1 MEIAP
6 AQRIMQNPHIEPV
19 QLQQKESA
27 CSIDRPLAVVVKDFI
42 KTTQDNSLSAVV
54 ESILQSQYDTA
65 SHIIEN
71 MVLSPEERKAVEER
85 IAKLKNLK
93 MQVKERKI
101 EEDEALKMLE
111 TILSNEDRKLAE
123 KQLLEQHMTA

>member
-1 MEIAP
+1 MEIALTR
-6 AQRIMQNPHIEPV
+6 RIMQNPQVEPV

-27 CSIDRPLAVVVKDFI
+27 CSIDRPLAIVVKDFI
-42 KTTQDNSLSAVV
+42 RTMQDNSLSAVV
-54 ESILQSQYDTA
+54 ESILQSQYETS
-65 SHIIEN
+65 SHIIDN

-111 TILSNEDRKLAE
+111 MILSDEDRKFVE
-123 KQLLEQHMTA
+123 EQLLEQHMTA